1 MSYACRTAPLYK
13 WLLNSMMLPLNVR
26 GDTSAL
32 APPASPYT
40 SLATPPHVLR
50 LQRSATKSAAS
61 HQHMTVRDY
70 ASWQGIHQH
79 SRCTRRANTLTHQ
92 LSAGRCTIQT
102 RSRLALSDCAG
113 ACIQHDW
120 QHGLAAQ
127 ACEKEKRG
135 ERGAHQWQHC
145 NASQE
150 GGSQGRTRGLMPG
163 QWSLYCRVLQPA
175 ARARG

>member
-92 LSAGRCTIQT
+92 LSAGRCTTQI
-102 RSRLALSDCAG
+102 RGRLALSDRAG

-120 QHGLAAQ
+120 QHCNAAQ
-127 ACEKEKRG
+127 ACRKEKG
-135 ERGAHQWQHC
+135 ESR
-145 NASQE
+145 
-150 GGSQGRTRGLMPG
+150 GRTRGLMPG